1 MPGSRATDR
10 LSIRTW
16 ARALCA
22 LAAAWAAIVAAP
34 AVSAAPAQPAPAQAP
49 SVAADAGTD
58 HVALGSSFA
67 AGPGIPPLQP
77 SDGAEAC
84 ARSAVN
90 YPSLVAREIGADLTD
105 VSCSG
110 ATTGHVLRDHQGTR
124 PPQIQAVTPDTRLVT
139 VTIGGNDV
147 NYLGS
152 INAYS
157 CQVSG
162 TSGCPT
168 VNRDPIERTFP
179 ELPGRIADIVREVH
193 AVAPHARVY
202 LVTYFTL
209 LPDSGT
215 CAVAPLTDEQAAYE
229 RSIAARLAAATADAA
244 AATGA
249 TLVDLAGA
257 SRGHD
262 ACSANPWVESYRPAQ
277 GRSTYHPNEAGMRAA
292 ADLVQA
298 ALASG
303 GVTQTAAFRSGIPD
317 KCVDVR
323 DAATAD
329 GTPVQL
335 YTCNGTAAQRW
346 THVPGEGGTLRA
358 LGRCLDVSGGGTANG
373 TKVQLWHCNG
383 TCAQRWIPGP
393 GSSLVNPRSGRCLDD
408 PGSSTADGTQLQ
420 IWDCNGTAAQRWT
433 TTAGLRRLQG
443 LGG

>member
-1 MPGSRATDR
+1 MPGSRTTNR
-10 LSIRTW
+10 LPIRTW
-16 ARALCA
+16 ARAVCA
-22 LAAAWAAIVAAP
+22 LAAAWAAVVAAP
-34 AVSAAPAQPAPAQAP
+34 AVTAAQPVSAQAP

-58 HVALGSSFA
+58 YVALGSSFA
-67 AGPGIPPLQP
+67 AGPGIPPVQS
-77 SDGAEAC
+77 SDGADAC
-84 ARSAVN
+84 ARSATN

-110 ATTGHVLRDHQGTR
+110 ATTQHVLRNYQGSR
-124 PPQIQAVTPDTRLVT
+124 PPQVQAVTPDTRLVT

-157 CQVSG
+157 CQASG
-162 TSGCPT
+162 GSNCPA
-168 VNRDPIERTFP
+168 VDRESIERTFP
-179 ELPGRIADIVREVH
+179 ELPGRIGEIVRAVH
-193 AVAPHARVY
+193 AVAPQARVY

-262 ACSANPWVESYRPAQ
+262 ACSANPWAESYRPAQ

-292 ADLVQA
+292 ADLVHA

-303 GVTQTAAFRSGIPD
+303 GVTRTAAFRSGIPG

-323 DAATAD
+323 AAATAD

-346 THVPGEGGTLRA
+346 TYVPGEGGTLRA

-373 TKVQLWHCNG
+373 TKVQLWQCNG
-383 TCAQRWIPGP
+383 TGAQRWIPGP
-393 GSSLVNPRSGRCLDD
+393 DSSLVNPRSGRCLDD

-420 IWDCNGTAAQRWT
+420 IWDCNRTAAQRWT
-433 TTAGLRRLQG
+433 PTTA
-443 LGG
+443 

>member
-1 MPGSRATDR
+1 M
-10 LSIRTW
+10 
-16 ARALCA
+16 CA
-22 LAAAWAAIVAAP
+22 LAAAWAAVVAVP
-34 AVSAAPAQPAPAQAP
+34 AGSASAQPHP
-49 SVAADAGTD
+49 VAADAGTD
-58 HVALGSSFA
+58 YVAMGSSFA
-67 AGPGIPPLQP
+67 AGPGIPPLQS
-77 SDGAEAC
+77 SDGASAC
-84 ARSAVN
+84 GRSAVN
-90 YPSLVAREIGADLTD
+90 YPSIVAREIGADLTD

-110 ATTGHVLRDHQGTR
+110 ATTAHVLRDPQGAR

-139 VTIGGNDV
+139 ITIGGNDV

-157 CQVSG
+157 CQASG
-162 TSGCPT
+162 GSGCPT
-168 VNRDPIERTFP
+168 VDRDAIERTFP
-179 ELPGRIADIVREVH
+179 ELPGRIADIVRAAH
-193 AVAPHARVY
+193 AVAPQARVH

-262 ACSANPWVESYRPAQ
+262 ACSADPWVESYRPAQ

-292 ADLVQA
+292 ADLVQS

-303 GVTQTAAFRSGIPD
+303 GVTRTAAFRSGIPG
-317 KCVDVR
+317 KCIDVR
-323 DAATAD
+323 DAASAD

-346 THVPGEGGTLRA
+346 TYVPGEGGTLRA

-373 TKVQLWHCNG
+373 TKVQLWQCNG
-383 TCAQRWIPGP
+383 TGAQRWIPGP
-393 GSSLVNPRSGRCLDD
+393 ASSLINPQSGRCLDD
-408 PGSSTADGTQLQ
+408 PGASTADRTQLQ
-420 IWDCNGTAAQRWT
+420 IHDCNATGAQRWT
-433 TTAGLRRLQG
+433 PTAAGLQG
-443 LGG
+443 

>member
-1 MPGSRATDR
+1 M
-10 LSIRTW
+10 
-16 ARALCA
+16 CA
-22 LAAAWAAIVAAP
+22 LVAAWAAVVAVP
-34 AVSAAPAQPAPAQAP
+34 AGPASAQPH

-58 HVALGSSFA
+58 YVAMGSSFA
-67 AGPGIPPLQP
+67 AGPGIPPLQS
-77 SDGAEAC
+77 SDGASAC
-84 ARSAVN
+84 GRSDVN
-90 YPSLVAREIGADLTD
+90 YPSIVAREIGADLTD

-110 ATTGHVLRDHQGTR
+110 ATTAHVLRDPQGTR

-139 VTIGGNDV
+139 ITIGGNDV

-157 CQVSG
+157 CQASG
-162 TSGCPT
+162 GSGCPA
-168 VNRDPIERTFP
+168 VDRDAIERTFP
-179 ELPGRIADIVREVH
+179 ELPGRIADIVRAVH
-193 AVAPHARVY
+193 AVAPQARVH

-244 AATGA
+244 TATGA

-262 ACSANPWVESYRPAQ
+262 ACSADPWVESYRPAQ

-292 ADLVQA
+292 AGLVRS

-303 GVTQTAAFRSGIPD
+303 GVTRTAAFRSGIPG

-323 DAATAD
+323 DAVSAD

-346 THVPGEGGTLRA
+346 TYVPGEGGTLHA

-373 TKVQLWHCNG
+373 AKVQLWQCNG
-383 TCAQRWIPGP
+383 TGAQRWIPGP
-393 GSSLVNPRSGRCLDD
+393 DSSLINPQSGRCLDD
-408 PGSSTADGTQLQ
+408 PAASTADRTQLQ
-420 IWDCNGTAAQRWT
+420 IHDCNATNAQRWT
-433 TTAGLRRLQG
+433 PTPTPTPAVAGLQE
-443 LGG
+443 

>member
-1 MPGSRATDR
+1 MPGSRATHR
-10 LSIRTW
+10 SPIRTW
-16 ARALCA
+16 ARAVCA
-22 LAAAWAAIVAAP
+22 LAAAWAAVVAAP
-34 AVSAAPAQPAPAQAP
+34 AVSASAQPASEQPP
-49 SVAADAGTD
+49 SAAADAGTD
-58 HVALGSSFA
+58 YVALGSSFA
-67 AGPGIPPLQP
+67 AGPGIPPLQS
-77 SDGAEAC
+77 SDGASAC
-84 ARSAVN
+84 SRSAGN

-110 ATTGHVLRDHQGTR
+110 ATTAHVLRDTQGTR
-124 PPQIQAVTPDTRLVT
+124 PPQIQAVTPGTRLVT

-147 NYLGS
+147 NYLGG

-157 CQVSG
+157 CQASG
-162 TSGCPT
+162 STGCPA
-168 VNRDPIERTFP
+168 VDRDAIERTFP
-179 ELPGRIADIVREVH
+179 ELPGRIADIVRAVH
-193 AVAPHARVY
+193 AVAPQARVH

-215 CAVAPLTDEQAAYE
+215 CAVAPLTDEQADYE

-249 TLVDLAGA
+249 TLVDLAGV

-292 ADLVQA
+292 ADLVHA
-298 ALASG
+298 ALSSG
-303 GVTQTAAFRSGIPD
+303 GVTQTAAFRSGVPGT
-317 KCVDVR
+317 CVDVR
-323 DAATAD
+323 NAATAD

-335 YTCNGTAAQRW
+335 HTCNGTAAQRW

-383 TCAQRWIPGP
+383 TGAQRWIPGP

-408 PGSSTADGTQLQ
+408 PGGSTADGTQLQ
-420 IWDCNGTAAQRWT
+420 IWDCNGTAAQRWAP
-433 TTAGLRRLQG
+433 TAA
-443 LGG
+443 

>member
-1 MPGSRATDR
+1 MPGLRATHR
-10 LSIRTW
+10 SPIRTW
-16 ARALCA
+16 ARAVCA
-22 LAAAWAAIVAAP
+22 LAAAWAAVVAAP
-34 AVSAAPAQPAPAQAP
+34 AVSASAQPASEQPP
-49 SVAADAGTD
+49 SAAADAGTD
-58 HVALGSSFA
+58 YAALGSSFA
-67 AGPGIPPLQP
+67 AGPGIPPLQS
-77 SDGAEAC
+77 SDGASAC
-84 ARSAVN
+84 SRSAGN

-110 ATTGHVLRDHQGTR
+110 ATTAHVLRDTQGTR
-124 PPQIQAVTPDTRLVT
+124 PPQIQAVTPGTRLVT

-147 NYLGS
+147 NYLGG

-157 CQVSG
+157 CQASG
-162 TSGCPT
+162 STGCPA
-168 VNRDPIERTFP
+168 VDRDAIERTFP
-179 ELPGRIADIVREVH
+179 ELPGRIADIVRAVH
-193 AVAPHARVY
+193 AVAPQARVH

-215 CAVAPLTDEQAAYE
+215 CAVAPLTDEQADYE

-249 TLVDLAGA
+249 TLVDLAGV

-262 ACSANPWVESYRPAQ
+262 ACSANPWVESYRPAL

-292 ADLVQA
+292 ADLVHA
-298 ALASG
+298 ALSSG
-303 GVTQTAAFRSGIPD
+303 GVTQTAAFRSGVPGT
-317 KCVDVR
+317 CVDVR
-323 DAATAD
+323 NAATAD

-335 YTCNGTAAQRW
+335 HTCNGTAAQRW

-383 TCAQRWIPGP
+383 TGAQRWIPGP

-408 PGSSTADGTQLQ
+408 PGGSTADGTQLQ
-420 IWDCNGTAAQRWT
+420 IWDCNGTAAQRWAP
-433 TTAGLRRLQG
+433 TAA
-443 LGG
+443 

>member
-10 LSIRTW
+10 LPIRTW
-16 ARALCA
+16 ARAVCA
-22 LAAAWAAIVAAP
+22 LTAAWAVTFAAP
-34 AVSAAPAQPAPAQAP
+34 AVSAAEPASARIPA
-49 SVAADAGTD
+49 VAADAGTD
-58 HVALGSSFA
+58 YAALGSSFA
-67 AGPGIPPLQP
+67 AGPGIPPLQS
-77 SDGAEAC
+77 SDGADAC

-90 YPSLVAREIGADLTD
+90 YPSLVARETGADLTD

-157 CQVSG
+157 CQASG
-162 TSGCPT
+162 NSGCPT
-168 VNRDPIERTFP
+168 VDRGPIERTFP
-179 ELPGRIADIVREVH
+179 ELPGRIADIVRAVH
-193 AVAPHARVY
+193 AVAPEARVY

-229 RSIAARLAAATADAA
+229 RSIATRLAAATADAA

-262 ACSANPWVESYRPAQ
+262 ACSADPWVESYRPAQ

-292 ADLVQA
+292 ADLVHA

-303 GVTQTAAFRSGIPD
+303 GVTQTAAFRSGIPG

-358 LGRCLDVSGGGTANG
+358 LGRCLDVTGGGTANG
-373 TKVQLWHCNG
+373 TKVQLWPCNG
-383 TCAQRWIPGP
+383 TDAQRWAPGP

-433 TTAGLRRLQG
+433 PSAVGFRELRGLRG
-443 LGG
+443 

>member
-1 MPGSRATDR
+1 MPGSRTTHR
-10 LSIRTW
+10 SPVRTW
-16 ARALCA
+16 ARAVCA
-22 LAAAWAAIVAAP
+22 LSAAWAAVVAAP
-34 AVSAAPAQPAPAQAP
+34 AVPSSAQPP
-49 SVAADAGTD
+49 SVRPPSAAADAGTD
-58 HVALGSSFA
+58 YVALGSSFA
-67 AGPGIPPLQP
+67 AGPGIPPLQS
-77 SDGAEAC
+77 SDGASAC
-84 ARSAVN
+84 SRSAGN

-110 ATTGHVLRDHQGTR
+110 ATTGHVLRDTQGTR

-157 CQVSG
+157 CQASG
-162 TSGCPT
+162 STACPA
-168 VNRDPIERTFP
+168 VDRDAIERTFP
-179 ELPGRIADIVREVH
+179 ELPGRIADIVRAVH
-193 AVAPHARVY
+193 AVAPEARVH

-215 CAVAPLTDEQAAYE
+215 CAVAPLTDEQADYE
-229 RSIAARLAAATADAA
+229 RSIAARLAAATAEAA

-303 GVTQTAAFRSGIPD
+303 GVTQTAAFRSGVPGM
-317 KCVDVR
+317 CVDVR
-323 DAATAD
+323 NAATAD

-335 YTCNGTAAQRW
+335 HTCNGTAAQRW

-383 TCAQRWIPGP
+383 TGAQRWIPGP

-408 PGSSTADGTQLQ
+408 PGGSTADGTQLQ

-433 TTAGLRRLQG
+433 PTAA
-443 LGG
+443 

>member
-1 MPGSRATDR
+1 MPGSRATHR
-10 LSIRTW
+10 SPIRTW
-16 ARALCA
+16 ARAVCA
-22 LAAAWAAIVAAP
+22 LAAAWAAVVAAP
-34 AVSAAPAQPAPAQAP
+34 AVSASAQPASEQPP
-49 SVAADAGTD
+49 SAAADAGTD
-58 HVALGSSFA
+58 YVALGSSFA
-67 AGPGIPPLQP
+67 AGPGIPPLQS
-77 SDGAEAC
+77 SDGASAC
-84 ARSAVN
+84 SRSAGN

-110 ATTGHVLRDHQGTR
+110 ATTAHVLRDTQGTR
-124 PPQIQAVTPDTRLVT
+124 PPQIQAVTPGTRLVT

-157 CQVSG
+157 CQASG
-162 TSGCPT
+162 STGCPA
-168 VNRDPIERTFP
+168 VDRDVIERTFP
-179 ELPGRIADIVREVH
+179 ELPGRIADIVRAVH
-193 AVAPHARVY
+193 AVAPQARVH
-202 LVTYFTL
+202 LVTYFTV

-215 CAVAPLTDEQAAYE
+215 CAVAPLTDEQADYE

-249 TLVDLAGA
+249 TLVDLAGV

-292 ADLVQA
+292 ADLVHA
-298 ALASG
+298 ALSSG
-303 GVTQTAAFRSGIPD
+303 GVTQTAAFRSGVPGT
-317 KCVDVR
+317 CVDVR
-323 DAATAD
+323 NAATAD

-335 YTCNGTAAQRW
+335 HTCNGTAAQRW

-383 TCAQRWIPGP
+383 TGAQRWIPGP

-408 PGSSTADGTQLQ
+408 PGGSTADGTQLQ
-420 IWDCNGTAAQRWT
+420 IWDCNGTAAQRWAP
-433 TTAGLRRLQG
+433 TAA
-443 LGG
+443 